1 MWPANASALE
11 AVWTALACGGLAFAL
26 WLFGMIWRSYRA
38 VCAWIEQERAVKWGP
53 RHKFVLGFLVGIG
66 VLVLVW
72 AGFVVLGVN
81 ALENAPPPPNAPA
94 GSWSASRS
102 RCCSRRSRCCTPGS
116 RSAGRHSNRTPSR
129 RSGHRE
135 RPPASVRHQGPLRL
149 GAAAR
154 LRDRGA
160 DRGR

>member
-66 VLVLVW
+66 VLMLVW

-81 ALENAPPPPNAPA
+81 ALENAPPT
-94 GSWSASRS
+94 
-102 RCCSRRSRCCTPGS
+102 TPG
-116 RSAGRHSNRTPSR
+116 R
-129 RSGHRE
+129 
-135 RPPASVRHQGPLRL
+135 
-149 GAAAR
+149 AAASER
-154 LRDRGA
+154 AGWILVGLEVALLLAQVALLYAWIAVGGPSLQPHPVPKVRPS
-160 DRGR
+160 